1 MPIGSRFWQFNRA
14 VRAAEI
20 ARGDAQM
27 TRPSPEAEAAAMLRR
42 VLDAVHRGELD
53 ADGREALGLLRR
65 MEGAAAAL
73 EASSASQKR

>member
-1 MPIGSRFWQFNRA
+1 
-14 VRAAEI
+14 
-20 ARGDAQM
+20 M
-27 TRPSPEAEAAAMLRR
+27 TRPSPEAEVAAVLRR

-73 EASSASQKR
+73 EAASGDEKG